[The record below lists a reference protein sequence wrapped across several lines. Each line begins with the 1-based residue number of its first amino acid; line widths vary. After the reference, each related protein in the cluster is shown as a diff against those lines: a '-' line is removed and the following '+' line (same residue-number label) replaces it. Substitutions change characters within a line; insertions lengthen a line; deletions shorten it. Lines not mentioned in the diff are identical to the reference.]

1 MVPATQRARLRSR
14 TIAAGVPLAIAATLA
29 AATPAAAAVKLDGD
43 GFNAASDD
51 GRYTFGIHGRV
62 QFDGGWFDND
72 ERGTDNVGG
81 TELRRVRLAIS
92 GKLEDWSYIADFDF
106 AGGEITG
113 QTVAISRAFGPGTW
127 SIGQIKPF
135 FSLEYTTDDLWVS
148 MQERSWI
155 SDTMAP
161 GYRYGTQWVG
171 GNEHW
176 VYGVN
181 LYNQANM
188 DSDRNDGIGGSGRA
202 VWLPLDREAGLL
214 HLGLDLGRDRIGKG
228 PDSAYAGTSASVR
241 AAGHLSDQSRFA
253 LVRLDDGRAV
263 DIDKYVGEFAYSRG
277 PVYLQSEYGRSR
289 YDDGAQDADL
299 TTGYAIVGWFVTGQ
313 TRGYDRKRARFTRPD
328 GIGTGGAWELALR
341 YDMARGE
348 QADRDI
354 EVQATALGVNWY
366 ASRNVLLRLDYIHSQ
381 ARDRLAH
388 ATLDRTNAVTGRVQ
402 IAF

>member
-1 MVPATQRARLRSR
+1 MRPFGKTLVGALLAASTLG
-14 TIAAGVPLAIAATLA
+14 AAGIAQAE
-29 AATPAAAAVKLDGD
+29 VKLDGD
-43 GFNAASDD
+43 GFNASSDD
-51 GRYTFGIHGRV
+51 GRYTFGVHGRV

-72 ERGTDNVGG
+72 DRGADNANG

-92 GKLEDWSYIADFDF
+92 GKLDDWSYLADFDF

-113 QTVAISRAFGPGTW
+113 QTVAISRALGPGTW

-155 SDTMAP
+155 SDVMAP

-171 GNEHW
+171 NNEHW

-188 DSDRNDGIGGSGRA
+188 DSDRNSGVGGSGRV
-202 VWLPLDREAGLL
+202 VWLPLDRDAGVL
-214 HLGLDLGRDRIGKG
+214 HLGADVGRDQIGRG
-228 PDSAYAGTSASVR
+228 PDDAYTGTSASVR
-241 AAGHLSDQSRFA
+241 AAGHLSDQSRFT
-253 LVRLDDGRAV
+253 LVKLNDGREV

-277 PVYLQSEYGRSR
+277 PFYVQSEYGKSH

-299 TTGYAIVGWFVTGQ
+299 TTGYAIVGWFITGQ

-328 GIGTGGAWELALR
+328 GIGPGGAWELALR
-341 YDMARGE
+341 YDMAQGE
-348 QADRDI
+348 QTGRDI
-354 EVQATALGVNWY
+354 KVQATALGVNWY
-366 ASRNVLLRLDYIHSQ
+366 ASRNVLFRLDYIHSEAKDQ
-381 ARDRLAH
+381 LAN
-388 ATLDRTNAVTGRVQ
+388 AILDKTNAVTGRVQ